1 MKKAILGGG
10 YANVG
15 SALKLIS
22 YSSIIGVVSGLGAV
36 AFYYLLNFSTYIF
49 LFKAGHYTPP
59 SIDETTGAV
68 FPVQDYLCQQIFTL
82 NTGVHWYLALIPVV
96 GGLIVGFIVYTW
108 VPEAEG
114 DGADAAIEAFHQNR
128 GIIRSRVPLIKIITS
143 AITIGSGGSAGR
155 EGPIAQIGA
164 GFGSYLASKLKLTDK
179 ERRIMMVAGIGGGI
193 GSIFRAPLGG
203 ALFSIEVL
211 YSETEIEYEAII
223 PAIIASIVGYS
234 VFVSIVGWGALFHT
248 PSLTFKDPRELIVYF
263 FLAVTC
269 VVSGYIYV
277 KVFYGM
283 RDKFFRKIPCPPHI
297 KPAIGGLL
305 LGCLALFYPQV
316 LGSGYEWVQ
325 LAIYGKMAVGLM
337 LVLAVAKILA
347 TSFTV
352 SSGGSGGV
360 FAPSLVIG
368 AMLGGAFGGV
378 ANYLF
383 PGLVLQP
390 SAYVL
395 VGMAG
400 FFAGLAN
407 TPISA
412 LIMVCELTGSY
423 GLLPPLMLVC
433 ATVLL
438 FSRGF
443 SMYNKQV
450 PTRIDS
456 PAHRG
461 EFIINILEKLKV
473 RDAISIS
480 GKISVVNETATLKDI
495 IHMITLSKTS
505 YFPIV
510 DSGGNMTGIFDI
522 HDVRRLLTED
532 LPAQLVIAKDIAV
545 KDVITVTPDEDLNSV
560 LRKFTLKNLEE
571 LPVVDSGNPLK
582 VIDMISRKDLI
593 TAYNNAII

>member
-1 MKKAILGGG
+1 
-10 YANVG
+10 
-15 SALKLIS
+15 
-22 YSSIIGVVSGLGAV
+22 
-36 AFYYLLNFSTYIF
+36 
-49 LFKAGHYTPP
+49 
-59 SIDETTGAV
+59 
-68 FPVQDYLCQQIFTL
+68 
-82 NTGVHWYLALIPVV
+82 
-96 GGLIVGFIVYTW
+96 
-108 VPEAEG
+108 
-114 DGADAAIEAFHQNR
+114 
-128 GIIRSRVPLIKIITS
+128 
-143 AITIGSGGSAGR
+143 
-155 EGPIAQIGA
+155 
-164 GFGSYLASKLKLTDK
+164 
-179 ERRIMMVAGIGGGI
+179 
-193 GSIFRAPLGG
+193 
-203 ALFSIEVL
+203 
-211 YSETEIEYEAII
+211 
-223 PAIIASIVGYS
+223 
-234 VFVSIVGWGALFHT
+234 
-248 PSLTFKDPRELIVYF
+248 
-263 FLAVTC
+263 
-269 VVSGYIYV
+269 
-277 KVFYGM
+277 
-283 RDKFFRKIPCPPHI
+283 
-297 KPAIGGLL
+297 
-305 LGCLALFYPQV
+305 
-316 LGSGYEWVQ
+316 
-325 LAIYGKMAVGLM
+325 
-337 LVLAVAKILA
+337 
-347 TSFTV
+347 
-352 SSGGSGGV
+352 
-360 FAPSLVIG
+360 
-368 AMLGGAFGGV
+368 MLGGAFGGV

-400 FFAGLAN
+400 FFAGVAN

-443 SMYNKQV
+443 SMYDKQV